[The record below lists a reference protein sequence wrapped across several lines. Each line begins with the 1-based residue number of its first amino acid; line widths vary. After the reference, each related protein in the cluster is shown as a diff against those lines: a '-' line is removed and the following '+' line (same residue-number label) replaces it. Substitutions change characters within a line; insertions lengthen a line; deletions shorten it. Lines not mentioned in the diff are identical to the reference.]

1 MMETIFPLRRQTIV
15 MSCPPVNDLM
25 DLWPALKIESEEI
38 HDIHTKRTTVLHA
51 LPVYLRED
59 VSGFLRTC
67 TDESDEPELD
77 GVCSGLHY
85 FHQ

>member
-1 MMETIFPLRRQTIV
+1 MAGSSAKERQHGGLLEL
-15 MSCPPVNDLM
+15 DLHCTASTTG
-25 DLWPALKIESEEI
+25 LTEL

-77 GVCSGLHY
+77 DVAVALLSVEFTTSL
-85 FHQ
+85 